1 MKKFALALAILIGA
15 AAPVVPG
22 NGYKNFTV
30 AVYARAY
37 EVRKM
42 DSLQW
47 LEPVWNEIC
56 QQVHVDKIYLE
67 THRDQILVDEK
78 TIESAKK
85 FFETRGVKVAGGIT
99 FTINESNRY
108 QTFCY
113 TNPESRKRVQEIA
126 EYTAK
131 HFDEIILDDFF
142 FTNCKCELCIKAKG
156 NLSWTNTA

>member
-1 MKKFALALAILIGA
+1 MSAI
-15 AAPVVPG
+15 APVLSG
-22 NGYKNFTV
+22 NGYKNFQV

-47 LEPVWNEIC
+47 LEPIWNEIS
-56 QQVHVDKIYLE
+56 QQVKVGKIYLE

-85 FFETRGVKVAGGIT
+85 FFATKGVKVAGGIT
-99 FTINESNRY
+99 YTINESNRFE
-108 QTFCY
+108 TFCY
-113 TNPESRKRVQEIA
+113 TNPEQRKKVREIA

-142 FTNCKCELCIKAKG
+142 FNYVSRLKVI
-156 NLSWTNTA
+156 